1 MEQIKIENFAGIKS
15 MEFDFK
21 SINIL
26 IGPQGSGKSIT
37 VKLLF
42 FFKHFITDIT
52 SLIYSGGDKKEFD
65 NRQKTIFTNYF
76 PKESWPKGDF
86 QISYILDTS
95 TIYVKKNNNK
105 LTIGY
110 SENIKKAI
118 SKAIS
123 IYAGRK
129 TNTDKNTSMIS
140 LFLNPTKE
148 IEDYIGNEISTVAT
162 YEQFFIPAGRSF
174 FANIQKNIFSFLN
187 DNRSLDPFLIKF
199 GSSYENL
206 KSYVNEINNK
216 QDKDFNEIASQI
228 LNSNYLREKDKDFLI
243 HSDSRKVNL
252 SNASSGQQET
262 LPLIVILKALNE
274 FNYLKDDPQRSQISI
289 ENDGDGIYSIRPR
302 RGATLYIEE
311 PEAHLYPTAQKR
323 IVQLLA
329 RTFNNKKSNFQ
340 IIVTTHSPYILS
352 SFNNLLQAGR
362 LAVLKPNRFED
373 IEKIIPKE
381 EQIAPGLFCAY
392 SLNNGEKKILIDEE
406 TQLISQTT
414 LDSVSNEIA
423 DEFGNLLDIEF

>member
-86 QISYILDTS
+86 LISYILDTS

-123 IYAGRK
+123 IYAERK
-129 TNTDKNTSMIS
+129 TNTDKNTSMAS

-148 IEDYIGNEISTVAT
+148 IEDYIGNQISTVAT

-206 KSYVNEINNK
+206 KRFYVNEINNK

-274 FNYLKDDPQRSQISI
+274 FNYLKD
-289 ENDGDGIYSIRPR
+289 
-302 RGATLYIEE
+302 GATLYIEE

-323 IVQLLA
+323 IVQLLV
-329 RTFNNKKSNFQ
+329 RTFSNKKSNFQ